1 MNQEVTDQVVLSV
14 MAKYAERSATGL
26 KKYGTTL
33 DREDL
38 TIYDWINH
46 AQEEAM
52 DFTLYL
58 ERIRKEIQLIEIK
71 GFSNGYR
78 EAIKNERGCKCSG
91 IEAEH
96 KCHCFNKQK
105 LNKDEQKEKLIEL
118 MNMDSYEPKEC
129 ACYGS
134 NSMHECNCK

>member
-1 MNQEVTDQVVLSV
+1 MNQEVKDQVVLSV
-14 MAKYAERSATGL
+14 MAKFAQRSATGL

-58 ERIRKEIQLIEIK
+58 ERIRKEISLEK
-71 GFSNGYR
+71 VKSFSDGYR
-78 EAIKNERGCKCSG
+78 AAIKQ
-91 IEAEH
+91 
-96 KCHCFNKQK
+96 KQK
-105 LNKDEQKEKLIEL
+105 DSIVEL

-134 NSMHECNCK
+134 NAMHECNCK